1 MKLLFRFLIC
11 LGVMIGVTP
20 VAGFSQV
27 LRSAEL
33 GGSYLYTHTN
43 APPGGCGC
51 FAMNGAG
58 AWVSFDVT
66 HNLAI
71 VGEVSVQR
79 ASNVLGSGKSLTV
92 FSYTAGPRYSWRT
105 HRRIVPFA
113 QALFGGAHASGDYYP
128 TGNGLDGSNS
138 FAMTIGGGLDLPVT
152 KRLTVRMIEAG
163 YYMTRF
169 ANVINDHQ
177 NNLRIGA
184 GVTFRLAAR

>member
-1 MKLLFRFLIC
+1 MKVLFRFLIC
-11 LGVMIGVTP
+11 LGVMVGVTP

-33 GGSYLYTHTN
+33 GGTYLYAHTN

-58 AWVSFDVT
+58 AWIAVDVT

-71 VGEVSVQR
+71 VGEASVQH

-92 FSYTAGPRYSWRT
+92 ISYTAGPKYRWRIS
-105 HRRIVPFA
+105 RRIVPFA
-113 QALFGGAHASGDYYP
+113 QGLFGGAHASGGYYP
-128 TGNGLDGSNS
+128 SGNGYRSNA
-138 FAMTIGGGLDLPVT
+138 FAMTIGGGVDLPVNQ
-152 KRLTVRMIEAG
+152 RLTVRMIEAD
-163 YYMTRF
+163 YYLTRF
-169 ANVINDHQ
+169 ANVINDQQ

-184 GVTFRLAAR
+184 GVTFRLGAR